1 MSLRLHNQSQAC
13 QIQKLIEREA
23 WLLSEQAGEDI
34 TQTAQGL
41 CLLNNRVAYLVQ
53 SGFGAW
59 LNELETTE
67 EI

>member
-1 MSLRLHNQSQAC
+1 MSLRKHNESQAC
-13 QIQKLIEREA
+13 EIQKLIDLER
-23 WLLSEQAGEDI
+23 WYLSEQAGEDV

-41 CLLNNRVAYLVQ
+41 CLLNNRVADLVQ